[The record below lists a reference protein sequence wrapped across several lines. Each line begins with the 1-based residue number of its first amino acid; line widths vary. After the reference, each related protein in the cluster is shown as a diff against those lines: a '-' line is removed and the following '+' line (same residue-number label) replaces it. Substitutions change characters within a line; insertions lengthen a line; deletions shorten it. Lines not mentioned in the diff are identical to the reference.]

1 MKKSPLAKL
10 PLALSLCMM
19 LGSIGSCRSMA
30 ELATWKEPV
39 SIPLPAL
46 SLPKDPD
53 PEWEKLA
60 GAWSELKEA
69 QTETYRARRPALGAL
84 AVVNLLSSLVLL
96 FGALATAGR
105 FRRGLSALQSG
116 VILSQAYVL
125 LGIAVGIF
133 VQLGLLETAQAV
145 LGPIRQL
152 DHAVAMK
159 ATELIG
165 AFWFS
170 IPLTVLGLVLQ
181 FLFYLWVNRL
191 MRKPEIQAALSP

>member
-1 MKKSPLAKL
+1 
-10 PLALSLCMM
+10 
-19 LGSIGSCRSMA
+19 
-30 ELATWKEPV
+30 
-39 SIPLPAL
+39 
-46 SLPKDPD
+46 
-53 PEWEKLA
+53 
-60 GAWSELKEA
+60 
-69 QTETYRARRPALGAL
+69 
-84 AVVNLLSSLVLL
+84 
-96 FGALATAGR
+96 

-191 MRKPEIQAALSP
+191 MRRPEIQAALSP